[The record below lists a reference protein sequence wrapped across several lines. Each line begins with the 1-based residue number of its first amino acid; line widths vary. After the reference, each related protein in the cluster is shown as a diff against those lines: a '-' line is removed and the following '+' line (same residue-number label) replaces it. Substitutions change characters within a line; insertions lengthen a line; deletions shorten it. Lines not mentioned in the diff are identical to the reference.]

1 MPLGDYE
8 VQALFAE
15 PVFRMNMGDVI
26 SEKQIAF
33 IKNLKMVRNPT
44 NLISENLYIF
54 EAPEMRSIKD
64 GVQQALDVYAKEVMG
79 IPQRLYVTQSW
90 SLVNE
95 PSAGMHTH
103 AHSNSVVS
111 GSLYFCEMPS
121 PPARMVFHRHRTHQQ
136 IDLQPGGDAKNIYN
150 TPINVI
156 TPKRNEV
163 VLFASDL
170 THMVEN
176 NGSPEPRYSIAF
188 NTFVRGKLGGY
199 RNVSELVLS

>member
-1 MPLGDYE
+1 VPIGDYE

-15 PVFRMNMGDVI
+15 PIFRMGMGNVI
-26 SEKQIAF
+26 TDKQVEF

-44 NLISENLYIF
+44 NLISENKYIF
-54 EAPEMRSIKD
+54 ELPELRSIKD
-64 GVQQALDVYAKEVMG
+64 GVQEALDVFAKEIMG

-90 SLVNE
+90 SLMNE

-111 GSLYFCEMPS
+111 GSLYFCEMPN
-121 PPARMVFHRHRTHQQ
+121 PPARMIFHRHRTHQQ
-136 IDLQPGGDAKNIYN
+136 IDLQPEKALTNIYN
-150 TPINVI
+150 APVNVI
-156 TPKRNEV
+156 TPQRNEV

-170 THMVEN
+170 THMVES
-176 NGSPEPRYSIAF
+176 NGAGAPRYSIAF

-199 RNVSELVLS
+199 RNVSELVLT